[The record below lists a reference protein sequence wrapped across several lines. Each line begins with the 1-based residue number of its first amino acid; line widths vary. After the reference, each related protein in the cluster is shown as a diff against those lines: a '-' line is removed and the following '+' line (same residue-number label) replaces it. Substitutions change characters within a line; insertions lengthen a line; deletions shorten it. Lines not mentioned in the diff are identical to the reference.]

1 MDKSESENKI
11 RDTNGLIKKIDY
23 DTKITEIE
31 GKIPD
36 VTNLAAKTA
45 LSTVANKIPSVS
57 SLVKETGYVTE
68 VTEIENK
75 INNYNYDKYITTPEL
90 NTLAADVLNERLAQ
104 ANLIAKT
111 DFDAKY
117 S

>member
-11 RDTNGLIKKIDY
+11 RDTNVLIKKIDY

-31 GKIPD
+31 GKFPD
-36 VTNLAAKTA
+36 VTNLAAETA
-45 LSTVANKIPSVS
+45 LTTVANEIPSFS

-75 INNYNYDKYITTPEL
+75 LNNYNYDKR
-90 NTLAADVLNERLAQ
+90 VKHSRV
-104 ANLIAKT
+104 KH
-111 DFDAKY
+111 F
-117 S
+117 SR